1 MTKIQTPEQ
10 FAAVAQANVDTLNAL
25 TQSVAA
31 HAERLAALNLDTA
44 RSVLEDS
51 TAGARNLMTLQS
63 PQDLLSL
70 QARMAQPIVEKA
82 VAYVRGVS
90 EIVSEGQQEM
100 VDLFESQLAELNRNF
115 AALLDQAASSAP
127 AGTES
132 FFSAVR
138 TAVQSANSA
147 YENFSK
153 AARQAAQTAEANVS
167 AATEATVK
175 AVTGSKPG
183 KK

>member
-1 MTKIQTPEQ
+1 MSKIQPPEQ

-31 HAERLAALNLDTA
+31 SAERLTALNLDTA
-44 RSVLEDS
+44 RAVFEES
-51 TAGARNLMTLQS
+51 TARARTLMTLQS

-70 QARMAQPIVEKA
+70 QARMAQPLVEKA

-115 AALLDQAASSAP
+115 AALLDQAAGSAP
-127 AGTES
+127 VGSEA
-132 FFSAVR
+132 FFSAVQS
-138 TAVQSANSA
+138 ALQSANSA

-153 AARQAAQTAEANVS
+153 AARRAAQGAEAGF
-167 AATEATVK
+167 
-175 AVTGSKPG
+175 TGKN
-183 KK
+183 

>member
-1 MTKIQTPEQ
+1 MTQIQTPEQ
-10 FAAVAQANVDTLNAL
+10 FAALAQANVETLTAI
-25 TQSVAA
+25 THSAA
-31 HAERLAALNLDTA
+31 ARAERLAALNLDTA

-51 TAGARNLMTLQS
+51 TASARNLMTIKS

-82 VAYVRGVS
+82 VAYARTVS
-90 EIVSEGQQEM
+90 EIMAEGQQEM
-100 VDLFESQLAELNRNF
+100 AQLFESQIAELNRNF
-115 AALLDQAASSAP
+115 AAALEQAAKSAP
-127 AGTES
+127 AGSES
-132 FFSAVR
+132 FFTAVRSAVQ
-138 TAVQSANSA
+138 TANNT

-153 AARQAAQTAEANVS
+153 AARQAAQTAEANVA

-175 AVTGSKPG
+175 AVTG